1 MASKLTVGWPALIQC
16 TSLTKKFGAFTAV
29 DEVTFEVANGEVFGL
44 LGPNGAGKTTTMR
57 LLSTL
62 LKPTSGTATVAGY
75 DLLREPQ
82 KVRASIGVLPEETVL
97 YDRLTPREHLRYYGK
112 LHGMPED
119 LLRKRSEELL
129 DTMELEDRANTKV
142 GDFSKG
148 MRQKVALLRAFVH
161 DPPVL
166 LLDEPTAGLDVMSAR
181 SIHSFVERFRKE
193 GKAIMISTHNMTEA
207 QKLCDRIAIID
218 HARIVA
224 GGTVTEL
231 QRRTS
236 QKDLESIFVQLVTD

>member
-1 MASKLTVGWPALIQC
+1 MIQC
-16 TSLTKKFGAFTAV
+16 ESLTKRFGEFTAV
-29 DEVTFEVANGEVFGL
+29 DHVSFEVGNGEVFGL

-62 LKPTSGTATVAGY
+62 LKPTSGTATVAGH

-82 KVRASIGVLPEETVL
+82 KVRASIGVLPEDTGL
-97 YDRLTPREHLRYYGK
+97 YDRLTPREHLLYYGR
-112 LHGMPED
+112 LHRMPED
-119 LLRKRSEELL
+119 VLRKRGDELL
-129 DTMELEDRANTKV
+129 DIMELKDRANTKV

-148 MRQKVALLRAFVH
+148 MKQKVALLRAFIH

-181 SIHSFVERFRKE
+181 SIQGFVERFRKE

-207 QKLCDRIAIID
+207 QKLCDRLAIID
-218 HARIVA
+218 HAQIVA
-224 GGTVTEL
+224 VGTVAEL
-231 QRRTS
+231 QKKTS
-236 QKDLESIFVQLVTD
+236 QKDLESIFVQLVTE

>member
-1 MASKLTVGWPALIQC
+1 LIQC
-16 TSLTKKFGAFTAV
+16 TSLTKKFGGFTAV
-29 DEVTFEVANGEVFGL
+29 DQVTFEVGNGEVFGL

-82 KVRASIGVLPEETVL
+82 KVRASIGVLPEDSGL

-112 LHGMPED
+112 LHRMPED
-119 LLRKRSEELL
+119 ILRKRSDELL
-129 DTMELEDRANTKV
+129 DIMELEDRADTKV

-148 MRQKVALLRAFVH
+148 MKQKVALLRAFIH

-181 SIHSFVERFRKE
+181 SIHGFVERFRKE

-224 GGTVTEL
+224 VGTVAEL
-231 QRRTS
+231 QEKTS

>member
-1 MASKLTVGWPALIQC
+1 LIQC
-16 TSLTKKFGAFTAV
+16 ESLTKKFRAFIAV
-29 DEVTFEVANGEVFGL
+29 DHVSFEVGNGEVFGL

-62 LKPTSGTATVAGY
+62 LKPTSGTATVAGH

-82 KVRASIGVLPEETVL
+82 KVRASIGVLPEDTGL
-97 YDRLTPREHLRYYGK
+97 YDRLTPREHLLYYGR
-112 LHGMPED
+112 LHRMPED
-119 LLRKRSEELL
+119 VLKKRGDELL
-129 DTMELEDRANTKV
+129 DIMELKDRANTKV

-148 MRQKVALLRAFVH
+148 MKQKVALLRAFIH

-181 SIHSFVERFRKE
+181 SIQGFVERFRKE

-207 QKLCDRIAIID
+207 QKLCDRVAIID
-218 HARIVA
+218 HAKIVA
-224 GGTVTEL
+224 AGTVAEL
-231 QRRTS
+231 QKRTS
-236 QKDLESIFVQLVTD
+236 QKDLENIFVQLVTE

>member
-1 MASKLTVGWPALIQC
+1 MQC
-16 TSLTKKFGAFTAV
+16 DSLTKKFGAFTAV
-29 DEVTFEVANGEVFGL
+29 DQVNFQVGDGEVFGL

-62 LKPTSGTATVAGY
+62 LKPTGGTAIVAGY

-82 KVRASIGVLPEETVL
+82 KIRASIGVLPEDTGL
-97 YDRLTPREHLRYYGK
+97 YDRLTPREHLLYYGR
-112 LHGMPED
+112 LHGMSAD
-119 LLRKRSEELL
+119 VLRKRADELL
-129 DTMELEDRANTKV
+129 DIMELSERANTKV

-148 MRQKVALLRAFVH
+148 MKQKVALLRAFIH

-181 SIHSFVERFRKE
+181 SIQNFVERFRKE
-193 GKAIMISTHNMTEA
+193 GKTIIISTHNMTEA
-207 QKLCDRIAIID
+207 QKLCDRVAIID

-224 GGTVTEL
+224 VGTVAEL

-236 QKDLESIFVQLVTD
+236 QEDLESIFVQLVSE

>member
-1 MASKLTVGWPALIQC
+1 MG
-16 TSLTKKFGAFTAV
+16 
-29 DEVTFEVANGEVFGL
+29 NGEVFGL

-62 LKPTSGTATVAGY
+62 LKPTSGTATIAGH
-75 DLLREPQ
+75 DLLRDPQ
-82 KVRASIGVLPEETVL
+82 KVRASIGVLPEDTGL
-97 YDRLTPREHLRYYGK
+97 YDRLTPREHLLYYGK
-112 LHGMPED
+112 LHSMPED
-119 LLRKRSEELL
+119 VLRKRSDELL
-129 DTMELEDRANTKV
+129 DTMELGDRANTKV

-148 MRQKVALLRAFVH
+148 MKQKVALLRAFIH

-181 SIHSFVERFRKE
+181 SIHAFVERFRKE

-207 QKLCDRIAIID
+207 QKLCDRLAIID
-218 HARIVA
+218 HAKIVA
-224 GGTVTEL
+224 VGTVAEL
-231 QRRTS
+231 QQKTS

>member
-1 MASKLTVGWPALIQC
+1 LIQVN
-16 TSLTKKFGAFTAV
+16 SLTKKFGKFTAV
-29 DEVTFEVANGEVFGL
+29 DNVSFEVSNGEVFGL

-82 KVRASIGVLPEETVL
+82 KVRASIGVLPEDSGL
-97 YDRLTPREHLRYYGK
+97 YDRLTPREHLHYYGR
-112 LHGMPED
+112 LHRMPED
-119 LLRKRSEELL
+119 ALRKRADELL
-129 DTMELEDRANTKV
+129 DIMELKDRANTKV

-148 MRQKVALLRAFVH
+148 MKQKVALLRAFIH

-181 SIHSFVERFRKE
+181 SIQGFVERFRKE

-207 QKLCDRIAIID
+207 QKLSDRVAIID

-224 GGTVTEL
+224 VGTVAEL
-231 QRRTS
+231 QKRTS
-236 QKDLESIFVQLVTD
+236 QKDLESIFVQLVTE

>member
-1 MASKLTVGWPALIQC
+1 MIQC
-16 TSLTKKFGAFTAV
+16 DSLTKRFGKFTAV
-29 DEVTFEVANGEVFGL
+29 DNVSFEVGNGEVFGL

-62 LKPTSGTATVAGY
+62 LKPTSGTATVAGH

-82 KVRASIGVLPEETVL
+82 KVRASIGVLPEDTGL
-97 YDRLTPREHLRYYGK
+97 YDRLTPREHLLYYGR
-112 LHGMPED
+112 LHRMPED
-119 LLRKRSEELL
+119 VLKKRGDELL
-129 DTMELEDRANTKV
+129 DIMELKDRANTKV

-148 MRQKVALLRAFVH
+148 MKQKVALLRAFIH

-181 SIHSFVERFRKE
+181 SIQGFVERFRKE

-207 QKLCDRIAIID
+207 QKLCDRLAIID

-224 GGTVTEL
+224 VGTVAEL
-231 QRRTS
+231 QKKTS
-236 QKDLESIFVQLVTD
+236 QKDLESIFVQLVTE

>member
-1 MASKLTVGWPALIQC
+1 MIQC
-16 TSLTKKFGAFTAV
+16 ESLTKRFGEFTAV
-29 DEVTFEVANGEVFGL
+29 DHVSFEVGNGEVFGL

-62 LKPTSGTATVAGY
+62 LKPTSGTATVAGH

-82 KVRASIGVLPEETVL
+82 KVRASIGVLPEDTGL
-97 YDRLTPREHLRYYGK
+97 YDRLTPREHLLYYGR
-112 LHGMPED
+112 LHRMPED
-119 LLRKRSEELL
+119 VLRKRGDELL
-129 DTMELEDRANTKV
+129 DIMELKDRANTKV

-148 MRQKVALLRAFVH
+148 MKQKVALLRAFIH

-181 SIHSFVERFRKE
+181 SIQGFVERFRKE

-207 QKLCDRIAIID
+207 QKLCDRLAIID

-224 GGTVTEL
+224 VGTVAEL
-231 QRRTS
+231 QKKTS
-236 QKDLESIFVQLVTD
+236 QKDLENIFVQLVTE

>member
-1 MASKLTVGWPALIQC
+1 MIQC
-16 TSLTKKFGAFTAV
+16 DSLTKKFGEFTAV
-29 DEVTFEVANGEVFGL
+29 DQVTFEVGNGEVFGL
-44 LGPNGAGKTTTMR
+44 LGPNGAGKTTIMR

-62 LKPTSGTATVAGY
+62 LKPTSGTARVAGY

-82 KVRASIGVLPEETVL
+82 KVRASVGVLPEDTGL
-97 YDRLTPREHLRYYGK
+97 YDRLTPREHLLYYGR
-112 LHGMPED
+112 LHRMPD
-119 LLRKRSEELL
+119 GVLRKRSDELL
-129 DTMELEDRANTKV
+129 DIMELKDRANTKV

-148 MRQKVALLRAFVH
+148 MKQKVALLRAFIH

-181 SIHSFVERFRKE
+181 SIQGFVERFRRE

-207 QKLCDRIAIID
+207 QKLCDRVAIID

-224 GGTVTEL
+224 VGTVAEL
-231 QRRTS
+231 QRKTS
-236 QKDLESIFVQLVTD
+236 QKDLESIFVQLVTE

>member
-1 MASKLTVGWPALIQC
+1 MWRWSKVGVPPVIQC
-16 TSLTKKFGAFTAV
+16 TSLTKKFGEFTAV
-29 DEVTFEVANGEVFGL
+29 DQVTFEVRNGEVFGL
-44 LGPNGAGKTTTMR
+44 LGPNGAGKTTTLR
-57 LLSTL
+57 LLSTV

-75 DLLREPQ
+75 DVLGEPQ
-82 KVRASIGVLPEETVL
+82 KVRGSIGVLPEDSGL
-97 YDRLTPREHLRYYGK
+97 YDRLTPREHVLYYGK
-112 LHGMPED
+112 LHRMPED

-129 DTMELEDRANTKV
+129 DIMDLKDRANTKV

-148 MRQKVALLRAFVH
+148 MKQKVALLRAFIH

-181 SIHSFVERFRKE
+181 SIHDFVERFRKE

-207 QKLCDRIAIID
+207 QKLCDRIAIMD

-224 GGTVTEL
+224 SGTVAEL
-231 QRRTS
+231 QKKTS